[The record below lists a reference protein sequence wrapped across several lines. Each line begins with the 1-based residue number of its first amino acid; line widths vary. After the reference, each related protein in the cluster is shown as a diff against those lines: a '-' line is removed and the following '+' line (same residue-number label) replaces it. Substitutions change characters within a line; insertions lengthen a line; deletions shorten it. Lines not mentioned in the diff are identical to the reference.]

1 MLSLRAQVVL
11 ALGLL
16 IGAHATSFAT
26 TYTISDGDSCQK
38 VPGGFTTRTIQNGDV
53 FCIMPMNYV
62 LQAQDII
69 QVQPIIAPGNYHNV
83 FLATSNLPGARG
95 SQVTIRGR
103 LELYSDHP
111 TLTDYFDG
119 ILYVGGLDVYRDT
132 VIVSE
137 EGTVTVRGTIH
148 NRGNF
153 ISRGT
158 IETTFMGRYDH
169 NVIFNCGHFV
179 NVGVLTL
186 GDSANEGYGTMNGG
200 PCGAGIAN
208 DFINIG
214 GINVSSGQVSFYPNS
229 SFEND
234 GSISTEGSALPWFKV
249 VNTGGKMLNGSTG
262 RFTVPQAMRGLSI
275 QSGSLANNG
284 TVTNAAS
291 GGVLNCGTW
300 TGALP
305 TPNSYVTTP
314 CSGAALQRAKW
325 PKRLEA
331 VFGR

>member
-1 MLSLRAQVVL
+1 MLSLRAQLVL

-16 IGAHATSFAT
+16 IGAHGTSFAI

-158 IETTFMGRYDH
+158 IETTFMRAQIEQVGKNAGACLTAGGATVDDIVYTTR
-169 NVIFNCGHFV
+169 FV
-179 NVGVLTL
+179 TAPSEFDKHADLLPHYFGPP
-186 GDSANEGYGTMNGG
+186 SAESKTVHEPQLSNPDFLVEVE
-200 PCGAGIAN
+200 GIAA
-208 DFINIG
+208 I
-214 GINVSSGQVSFYPNS
+214 
-229 SFEND
+229 
-234 GSISTEGSALPWFKV
+234 K
-249 VNTGGKMLNGSTG
+249 
-262 RFTVPQAMRGLSI
+262 
-275 QSGSLANNG
+275 
-284 TVTNAAS
+284 
-291 GGVLNCGTW
+291 
-300 TGALP
+300 
-305 TPNSYVTTP
+305 
-314 CSGAALQRAKW
+314 
-325 PKRLEA
+325 
-331 VFGR
+331 